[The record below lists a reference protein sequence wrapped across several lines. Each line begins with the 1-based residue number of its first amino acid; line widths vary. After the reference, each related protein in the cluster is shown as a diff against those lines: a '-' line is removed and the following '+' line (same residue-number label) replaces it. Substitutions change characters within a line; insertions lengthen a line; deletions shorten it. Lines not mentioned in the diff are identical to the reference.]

1 MPSGR
6 YKFSRSNGSI
16 EGFCS
21 KNTPS
26 TDALNALLAWSST
39 RSERKYDVTSDN
51 DELLMAKLSW
61 SEGDSS
67 AGPDLDDACG
77 KVGVERSYEG
87 P

>member
-1 MPSGR
+1 MPSCC
-6 YKFSRSNGSI
+6 YKFSRSARSI
-16 EGFCS
+16 KGFFS
-21 KNTPS
+21 RNTPS
-26 TDALNALLAWSST
+26 TDALNGLLAWSST
-39 RSERKYDVTSDN
+39 RSERRYEVITDN